1 MTEERERRIKSVS
14 RRSDGRNIVD
24 VVVVVVVVVCIAA
37 VVSFCLCFRVSRYGN
52 GTCSLRRDGS

>member
-24 VVVVVVVVVCIAA
+24 VVVVVVVCIAA